1 MIENDTKKDVF
12 HIFNK
17 KMIMKFFLLI
27 FLPFLFGC
35 SSKEEKNGLDYIKID
50 IYPLL
55 GGPLSTVDID
65 FHNKTLIF
73 SNLQQITTYNE
84 NCKKVYEKIER
95 YVELTYI
102 KLSNEELIEINKLLN
117 KNFLESI
124 KENNRQKDKNDSSND
139 IYDGILFEFDVIENN
154 NLFSTDHLLI
164 LDQSDEIKIYGVLKI
179 VKKHVKS
186 DFNKKYI
193 ENISFYINHNNE
205 QTNYKISFP

>member
-55 GGPLSTVDID
+55 GGPTSTVDID

>member
-55 GGPLSTVDID
+55 GGPPSTVDID